1 MNRRRGSSTIEFLL
15 AVAIVALYGL
25 GLLGVAGR
33 AAMAEEDGRLL
44 SVAEQMARTQ
54 IEKAVWE
61 ANQPGG
67 FQAVDNVGFTYLDSG
82 KRLIYSRQVTEV
94 DNRLKQI
101 KIRVFRSQTSSSRPL
116 PQNEEPIF
124 QIATLVGGP

>member
-15 AVAIVALYGL
+15 AVGIVAIYGL

-61 ANQPGG
+61 ASQPGG
-67 FQAVDNVGFTYLDSG
+67 FQSVDNVGFTYLDSG
-82 KRLIYSRQVTEV
+82 KRLVYSRQVTEV
-94 DNRLKQI
+94 DTRLKQI
-101 KIRVFRSQTSSSRPL
+101 KVRVFRSQTSASRPL
-116 PQNEEPIF
+116 PQSEEPIF